1 LVDLLRDAQAAV
13 AAPIILDLDAP
24 GDPLQG
30 HQEERFFHGDY
41 DNYCYRP
48 LDVFCGRVF
57 CGRHLLAA
65 KLRPANIHART
76 GRVEEVSRIVTPI
89 RRRGPAV
96 GILLRAEAG
105 FARDG
110 LMSWCENRRENN
122 GADFLFG
129 LARNRRLVGAIEAAL
144 AAAQEQSQKTGK
156 PARRFQD
163 FTWRRDSGS
172 RERRVVAKAEWTQGA
187 ANPRFVHLAEPRGAR
202 GPPPLREA
210 LLHPRREGK
219 LHQKKPARSLCRSHL
234 GPDNAR
240 QPVAVI
246 LCRDGLGAGLCR
258 APHRLGSHQFAK
270 ASCGTIRLKL
280 RKIGAL
286 VRTSVR
292 RVKLAMPCAF
302 PSQAAYCAA
311 HAALTAAATA

>member
-1 LVDLLRDAQAAV
+1 LCTRGRQIDAQPAGAGSDGTVALRQDRLRCGKIEGLLVDLLRDAQAAV

-219 LHQKKPARSLCRSHL
+219 LHQENRADRRVSFKPPDAAARNRFW
-234 GPDNAR
+234 
-240 QPVAVI
+240 PVAI
-246 LCRDGLGAGLCR
+246 QSNR
-258 APHRLGSHQFAK
+258 AE
-270 ASCGTIRLKL
+270 TI
-280 RKIGAL
+280 
-286 VRTSVR
+286 
-292 RVKLAMPCAF
+292 
-302 PSQAAYCAA
+302 
-311 HAALTAAATA
+311 AAASLHVPA